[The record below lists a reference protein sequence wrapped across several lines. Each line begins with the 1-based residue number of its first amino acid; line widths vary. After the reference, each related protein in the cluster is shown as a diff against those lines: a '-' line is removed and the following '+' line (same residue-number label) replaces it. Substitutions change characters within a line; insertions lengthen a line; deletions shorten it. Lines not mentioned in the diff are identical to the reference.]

1 MMASLVA
8 GLVVG
13 TGLWFVWSGWR
24 PSPEP
29 LGAALARLEREPFA
43 PLPSEETE
51 ADRDAQLGRR
61 VLKTVPPLSRAVD
74 AMRAD
79 LRITGGTPEEHAARV
94 ATYAAIGFFAGPW
107 VALVTR
113 FAGMELPVIMPAVVS
128 LLGMAWGLLT
138 PFAKVRKA
146 ATARREVF
154 SYALSV
160 WCDVVVMS
168 LAAGRGVEQAMETGA
183 AAGEGWAFAELRGA
197 FGAAYM
203 RGEPPWT
210 ALADLGRELKVKD
223 LEELSSTISM
233 AGEEGAAVRETLATK
248 SRTIRERRTA
258 EAEHNSASATEKMSM
273 PAVLVVFG
281 FMIFLGFPTVVT
293 LFQGDF

>member
-1 MMASLVA
+1 MMPALVA
-8 GLVVG
+8 GLVIG

-24 PSPEP
+24 PLPEP
-29 LGAALARLEREPFA
+29 LGAALERLEREPLA
-43 PLPSEETE
+43 PLESEVVEG
-51 ADRDAQLGRR
+51 DRDARLGRQ
-61 VLKTVPPLSRAVD
+61 VLKAVPPLARAVE

-79 LRITGGTPEEHAARV
+79 LRITGLTPEAHAARI
-94 ATYAAIGFFAGPW
+94 ATYTVIALFAGPW
-107 VALVTR
+107 LALVTGL
-113 FAGMELPVIMPAVVS
+113 AGANLPVILPIAVS
-128 LLGMAWGLLT
+128 LLGAFWGVLA
-138 PFAKVRKA
+138 PVAKVKKA
-146 ATARREVF
+146 AGARREVF

-183 AAGEGWAFAELRGA
+183 AAGQGWAFGELRGA

-210 ALADLGRELKVKD
+210 ALALLGRELKVKD

-258 EAEHNSASATEKMSM
+258 AAEHASASATEKMSL

-281 FMIFLGFPTVVT
+281 FMVFLGFPTMIT
-293 LFQGDF
+293 LFQGGF